1 MPLNPGKDKKT
12 ISKNIE
18 EMQASG
24 HPHDQAVAA
33 ALHNAHPNGGKNM
46 AEGGEVD
53 QDEPGLQDATAS
65 DFLLPFLLGP
75 SAKGAAEELP
85 AALKGLGEAG
95 EVTLGRTAPE
105 MEGAAPDEVTAYVKG
120 IQKGAPGTE
129 GVKIYGVKGSP
140 AKLKE
145 LFGDEAPG
153 SVPEHILRAKGI
165 LPADTVNVP
174 TQNAPNTYSKG
185 GVAHGT
191 WLQNDTP
198 AQLNKDT
205 HMKGHLLQK
214 FMAEG
219 GLAIPPKPEDTKGT
233 PPVAPAAVVTPPAPP
248 TAPIVAPAAPAVA
261 DDADDTMPAAPK
273 DNTAGVASPTRTN
286 TETGGSSPGGAS
298 TGGVGSGI
306 GGAGTGGAATGG
318 ASTGGAGTVTVTV
331 SGDSGKKGKG
341 SKKSPTTINISH
353 VGGTTDAG
361 NVASG
366 DGPGSTGVGGKGSGS
381 GGGGG
386 GAAPSEPTG
395 MGAKKE
401 PLKMAKGGIVPGGID
416 SDRDKEPAK
425 PKNVEVSHE
434 EKLKSIYKAMGMKK
448 YADGGAVDDS
458 DGAVDVS
465 QLPGGGMGVPN
476 PSDPDFIS
484 KITAALAQLGKPI
497 GNAITGLTAPLT
509 SAAGAAA
516 NSPAVPQA
524 INALTGTSLPVPAAP
539 AAPTAPADAAPMPPA
554 APAMPPA
561 MPATAPA
568 AGGAPAAPNDNL
580 DKLFSQDTSKL
591 TAGVN
596 PEDRQALAASLQ
608 ANQHSLGSI
617 IAEAVS
623 GLGDALAAKGG
634 KEQHSLQNIFSMQ
647 KEQRAEAL
655 ANFDQARQDRL
666 QKLDLQTKMGN
677 NAVNQL
683 AAKDAY
689 GTDEHLNK
697 MLGAPPGTAHKDLPL
712 YFQAKSA
719 VVAQQEKDADLYM
732 KAHAQAAGDVDNA
745 VKNSSV
751 LGIKPSPA
759 QLQASG
765 SKLADVYFNRAKG
778 NILVKPSD
786 GGPSQWIPAVNLGKA
801 KQMDPHLTV
810 IPG

>member
-46 AEGGEVD
+46 ADGGEVD
-53 QDEPGLQDATAS
+53 KDEPGLQDATAS

-95 EVTLGRTAPE
+95 EVTLGRGAPA
-105 MEGAAPDEVTAYVKG
+105 MEEAAPGEVTAYVKG

-165 LPADTVNVP
+165 LPADTMNIP
-174 TQNAPNTYSKG
+174 QNAPNAYAKG
-185 GVAHGT
+185 GIVDKLKSDKT
-191 WLQNDTP
+191 D
-198 AQLNKDT
+198 AQKADDIDPVINASTDIP
-205 HMKGHLLQK
+205 KGY
-214 FMAEG
+214 AEG
-219 GLAIPPKPEDTKGT
+219 GFPHVTFMENGT
-233 PPVAPAAVVTPPAPP
+233 P
-248 TAPIVAPAAPAVA
+248 
-261 DDADDTMPAAPK
+261 
-273 DNTAGVASPTRTN
+273 
-286 TETGGSSPGGAS
+286 E
-298 TGGVGSGI
+298 
-306 GGAGTGGAATGG
+306 
-318 ASTGGAGTVTVTV
+318 
-331 SGDSGKKGKG
+331 
-341 SKKSPTTINISH
+341 
-353 VGGTTDAG
+353 
-361 NVASG
+361 
-366 DGPGSTGVGGKGSGS
+366 
-381 GGGGG
+381 
-386 GAAPSEPTG
+386 E
-395 MGAKKE
+395 AKKTVH
-401 PLKMAKGGIVPGGID
+401 LVKDGKMAKGGIVQGADG
-416 SDRDKEPAK
+416 SNRDKEPAK
-425 PKNVEVSHE
+425 PKDVEMSHE

-458 DGAVDVS
+458 DGTVDVS
-465 QLPGGGMGVPN
+465 QLPGGGMGAPN
-476 PSDPDFIS
+476 PNDPGFWDQI
-484 KITAALAQLGKPI
+484 KAALAKVSNGPAGTIAGAVMNPI
-497 GNAITGLTAPLT
+497 
-509 SAAGAAA
+509 SAAASAVEGAAPSIMA
-516 NSPAVPQA
+516 AEGPAASSVMNTMAGTPPASPA
-524 INALTGTSLPVPAAP
+524 SAP
-539 AAPTAPADAAPMPPA
+539 AAPVGAAPTPPVVPPAPA
-554 APAMPPA
+554 AMPPA
-561 MPATAPA
+561 MPAALPA
-568 AGGAPAAPNDNL
+568 GAPNDPLNG
-580 DKLFSQDTSKL
+580 LFTQDTSKL

-596 PEDRQALAASLQ
+596 PEDRQALANQLQ
-608 ANQHSLGSI
+608 TQQHGLGSV
-617 IAEAVS
+617 IAQAVA
-623 GLGDALAAKGG
+623 GLGDAFAAKGG

-677 NAVNQL
+677 NAIQQL

-697 MLGAPPGTAHKDLPL
+697 MLGAPSGTAHKDLGL
-712 YFQAKSA
+712 YFQAKA
-719 VVAQQEKDADLYM
+719 AGVAQQEKDADLYM
-732 KAHAQAAGDVDNA
+732 KAHTQASTDVDNA
-745 VKNSSV
+745 VKNASV
-751 LGIKPSPA
+751 LGVKPSAA

-765 SKLADVYFNRAKG
+765 AKLADNYFNRAKG

-801 KQMDPHLTV
+801 KQMDPSLQV